1 MGSMN
6 NEHEKKVSIWYVIG
20 NADLGLGKSFD
31 SVEVENLRNE
41 LVKASLDEKF
51 EFFIDKTR
59 TEDPHHRSSPF
70 TAACQ
75 IVEKYLDGDDTST
88 TWDVVLVS
96 TRQSPEHPQ
105 DTWLIGDAL
114 FNVIGSYPDHFTKAS
129 LRSRHVIVDDLSIDA
144 FAECIN
150 ADIDTNG
157 HGDFNIFISGG
168 GATTTAIG
176 VVGGLL
182 EAGVRPVILESNHQ
196 DEDDVLK
203 FSDCKIDPRTE
214 RWLSRTRRYHLLADL
229 VQEDDQK
236 HALRA
241 LYSALSLDWS
251 AFSTEVALIKAPKLK
266 AKIRELDIPRNG
278 AQPKEPLEAADF
290 FLYRAALARTLNSL
304 IAEDEMIASRYLAQY
319 ISMSIGEVGALH
331 PEDEKVVRQNGRI
344 AVENTK
350 IRNALRA
357 FEFAE
362 DYRSI
367 RRKHPNAGAK
377 TLVTAMVKQS
387 EQRLIDLVNSQIKNV
402 TKSDLAELLYSEEN
416 RRNRNAVPKSLRP
429 FLEQNWMG
437 LWDAGSRTRHEL
449 HDAPEMR
456 SLLKNIDF
464 SFDNIEDEILES
476 LGFPLPRRMNS
487 ELQLVLFPLGKS
499 NVGSDDPMLEAVHDG
514 LMGSSEVTNW
524 NNVHFV
530 LVTSQDTS
538 LVGHS
543 LQREVENWG
552 CRSVTSVMC
561 ENPFEVGAVQQTLL
575 SFLDHI
581 DPIDSSAIQS
591 VHSCFAPVTK
601 GINLG
606 LALSSIQFSFEA
618 AADFTLWSVVP
629 GETVDGRRR
638 SRLVRSDVGVSGWQS
653 LIPED
658 IVEKLLVDA
667 LEKLDFP
674 LAESLLESSPRKWEH
689 SRKLLEDFVVL
700 VNGSSQQKKIKK
712 ICREYDLNHESLL
725 INRLRL
731 ILKPITNGKTTD
743 ALKENVIRAA
753 LVVEDYVRNRDNWW
767 RTKKRPLGYALWDWR
782 TEAIH
787 KPWSTIDVSKKFEVK
802 NVFKK
807 FTVKDF
813 VLELGFKVEVVQD
826 VFEKP
831 NPLEVLRDSISK
843 PVGAAMGVDS

>member
-1 MGSMN
+1 MESMN
-6 NEHEKKVSIWYVIG
+6 NEKKVSIWYVIG

-41 LVKASLDEKF
+41 LVKASLDEKLY
-51 EFFIDKTR
+51 FFIDKTR

-70 TAACQ
+70 LAACQ
-75 IVEKYLDGDDTST
+75 IVEEKYLKGVDTSP

-114 FNVIGSYPDHFTKAS
+114 FNVIGSYPDHFTTAS

-214 RWLSRTRRYHLLADL
+214 RWLSRTRRYHLLADE
-229 VQEDDQK
+229 VQKEDHK

-241 LYSALSLDWS
+241 LHSALSLDWS
-251 AFSTEVALIKAPKLK
+251 VFYTEAGQIQDPKLR
-266 AKIRELDIPRNG
+266 AKIRKLDVPRER
-278 AQPKEPLEAADF
+278 AEPKKPSEAADF
-290 FLYRAALARTLNSL
+290 SLYRAALARTLNSL

-319 ISMSIGEVGALH
+319 ISMSIGKVGADH
-331 PEDEKVVRQNGRI
+331 KKDAKVVRQKGQI
-344 AVENTK
+344 TVEHKK
-350 IRNALRA
+350 IKSALKG
-357 FEFAE
+357 FEFA
-362 DYRSI
+362 DYKSI
-367 RRKHPNAGAK
+367 RRKHPKAK
-377 TLVTAMVKQS
+377 AEFLVTEMV
-387 EQRLIDLVNSQIKNV
+387 EQNIQGLIDLVNSQIENV
-402 TKSDLAELLYSEEN
+402 TKSDLAELLYSDEN
-416 RRNRNAVPKSLRP
+416 RRNRNAVPETLQP
-429 FLEQNWMG
+429 FLEQKWMG
-437 LWDAGSRTRHEL
+437 LWDVGSTSRHVL

-464 SFDNIEDEILES
+464 YSDNIEDEILES

-538 LVGHS
+538 LVGDS
-543 LQREVENWG
+543 LQRVVENWG

-591 VHSCFAPVTK
+591 VHSCFAPGTK

-638 SRLVRSDVGVSGWQS
+638 SRLIRSDVGVSGWQS
-653 LIPED
+653 LIPEN

-667 LEKLDFP
+667 LDKLDFP

-689 SRKLLEDFVVL
+689 SRKLLEDYVVL

-731 ILKPITNGKTTD
+731 ILKPITNGKATD

-753 LVVEDYVRNRDNWW
+753 LVLEDYDRNRENNWW

-787 KPWSTIDVSKKFEVK
+787 KPWSTIDVSREFTVK

-813 VLELGFKVEVVQD
+813 FLELGFKEEVVQE

-843 PVGAAMGVDS
+843 PAGVAMGVDS

>member
-1 MGSMN
+1 MMESMN

-31 SVEVENLRNE
+31 SVEVENLRHE
-41 LVKASLDEKF
+41 LVNASLDKKF

-70 TAACQ
+70 LAACQ
-75 IVEKYLDGDDTST
+75 IVEKYLNGVDTST
-88 TWDVVLVS
+88 TRDFVLVS
-96 TRQSPEHPQ
+96 TQQSPEHPQ

-114 FNVIGSYPDHFTKAS
+114 CNVIKGYPDDFTKAS

-144 FAECIN
+144 FAERIN

-157 HGDFNIFISGG
+157 HGDINIFISGG

-182 EAGVRPVILESNHQ
+182 EAGVRPIILESNHQ
-196 DEDDVLK
+196 DDDDVLK
-203 FSDCKIDPRTE
+203 FSECRIDPRIE

-229 VQEDDQK
+229 VQEEDQK

-241 LYSALSLDWS
+241 LHASLSLDWS
-251 AFSTEVALIKAPKLK
+251 VFYTEVALIKAPKLK
-266 AKIRELDIPRNG
+266 AKIRELDVPRNG
-278 AQPKEPLEAADF
+278 ERPKVPKNADDF
-290 FLYRAALARTLNSL
+290 SLYRAALARTLNSL

-319 ISMSIGEVGALH
+319 ISMSTGEVAAVH
-331 PEDEKVVRQNGRI
+331 KDDAKVVRQNGRI
-344 AVENTK
+344 AVENKK
-350 IRNALRA
+350 IKSALKK
-357 FEFAE
+357 FKFA
-362 DYRSI
+362 DYKGI
-367 RRKHPNAGAK
+367 RKEHPNADAE
-377 TLVTAMVKQS
+377 TLVAEMVKQS
-387 EQRLIDLVNSQIKNV
+387 KQGLVDLVKRQIENV
-402 TKSDLAELLYSEEN
+402 SESDLAEVLYSDAN
-416 RRNRNAVPKSLRP
+416 RGDRNAVPKSLRP
-429 FLEQNWMG
+429 FLERKWME
-437 LWDAGSRTRHEL
+437 LWDIGSTSRHVL
-449 HDAPEMR
+449 QDAPEMR

-464 SFDNIEDEILES
+464 SSDNIEDEILEY

-538 LVGHS
+538 LVGDS
-543 LQREVENWG
+543 LRREVENWG

-575 SFLDHI
+575 SFLDQ
-581 DPIDSSAIQS
+581 IDSSAIRS
-591 VHSCFAPVTK
+591 VHSCFAPGTK
-601 GINLG
+601 GTNLG

-618 AADFTLWSVVP
+618 ATDFTLWSVVP

-638 SRLVRSDVGVSGWQS
+638 SRLVRSDVGVSGWQN
-653 LIPED
+653 LIPEE
-658 IVEKLLVDA
+658 IVAELLVDA
-667 LEKLDFP
+667 LQKFDFS

-689 SRKLLEDFVVL
+689 SRKLLADFIEL

-712 ICREYDLNHESLL
+712 ICREYELNHESLL

-731 ILKPITNGKTTD
+731 ILGPITTGRATD
-743 ALKENVIRAA
+743 AMKENVIRAA
-753 LVVEDYVRNRDNWW
+753 LVLEDYGKSGEGDWW
-767 RTKKRPLGYALWDWR
+767 RDKDEMPLGYALWRWR
-782 TEAIH
+782 TEALH
-787 KPWSTIDVSKKFEVK
+787 DSWSTIDVSNE
-802 NVFKK
+802 
-807 FTVKDF
+807 FTVRNF
-813 VLELGFKVEVVQD
+813 CMELGFDEEAVRN
-826 VFEKP
+826 VFAEP
-831 NPLEVLRDSISK
+831 NPLQVLRDSISK
-843 PVGAAMGVDS
+843 PAGATMGVDS